1 MAQPAE
7 VPPDVRA
14 GEESL
19 LSAPRHLNL
28 PFNGQVAIIR
38 KAETMKTARILV
50 GVAIALGLVVIAS
63 VYQLIRSD
71 PFSSA

>member
-1 MAQPAE
+1 VAQPAE

-19 LSAPRHLNL
+19 LSAPSHLNL

-38 KAETMKTARILV
+38 KGTGISCRQAT
-50 GVAIALGLVVIAS
+50 LVVACLQS
-63 VYQLIRSD
+63 RRSCLPD
-71 PFSSA
+71 APRSQ